1 MNRMDN
7 HVRVGLI
14 INTHGVRGELLI
26 KPLTDDPRRFEKLNQ
41 VFVENDTFAPASFY
55 EIEYVRF
62 QKEKL
67 LVKFKDFDDLNRV
80 LPLKGKYIAIDEK
93 DIVPLPEDSYF
104 IFDIIGCEVYST
116 PGEFLGT
123 VTDVIE
129 TGSNDV
135 YVVRPV
141 DGSQKEIL
149 IPAVKSVVKSVS
161 VKDKKIIADI
171 PPEM

>member
-1 MNRMDN
+1 MTGMNTLI
-7 HVRVGLI
+7 RVGLI
-14 INTHGVRGELLI
+14 INTHGVKGELSI
-26 KPLTDDPRRFEKLNQ
+26 KPLTNDPRRFEQLSQ
-41 VFVENDTFAPASFY
+41 VCVENDTSVATCFY

-67 LVKFKDFDDLNRV
+67 LLKFKDYDDLNKV
-80 LPLKGKYIAIDEK
+80 LALKGKYIAIDEK

-116 PGEFLGT
+116 LGDFIGS

-135 YVVRPV
+135 YLVKPV
-141 DGSQKEIL
+141 GISRKEIL
-149 IPAVKSVVKSVS
+149 IPAIKSVIKSIS
-161 VKDKKIIADI
+161 VKDKIIVADI
-171 PPEM
+171 LSEM